1 VRARLSCSGAPTAPL
16 PRIRTL
22 KPSRPELGA
31 RLDHLCLQSPDPERL
46 ARFFERGFGM
56 AASQTG
62 ARWQCKAPERHVL
75 IEAGAPNK
83 TAFFAYSF
91 ASGEDL
97 GTFKVSLAKR
107 GVKAIANPSPLFD
120 ANAFAVADPDG
131 NRVVFGT
138 QRGGMGTEP
147 LPARLQHIVFRSPNI
162 DQMVAFYSESLGFT
176 VSDRVKD
183 EGGVLR
189 ACFMRTD
196 LEHHA
201 LAVFRAPEAR
211 LDHHSYETGDW
222 NDIRR
227 WADHLAERRI
237 PIFWGVGRHGPGD
250 DLFFMVKDPDDNL
263 VEISAEMEQ
272 CAIDRKEGLWPHEQ
286 RTLNVWGQAIMRS

>member
-1 VRARLSCSGAPTAPL
+1 MPV
-16 PRIRTL
+16 
-22 KPSRPELGA
+22 RPELGA
-31 RLDHLCLQSPDPERL
+31 RLDHLCIQSPEPERL

-56 AASQTG
+56 QAHPLGT
-62 ARWQCKAPERHVL
+62 RWQCTGPDRHVL
-75 IEAGAPNK
+75 IETGSVNK
-83 TAFFAYSF
+83 TAFFAYGFSTAARLIAF
-91 ASGEDL
+91 RTVLS
-97 GTFKVSLAKR
+97 KR
-107 GVKAIANPSPLFD
+107 GVALQASPSPSFD
-120 ANAFAVADPDG
+120 TSAFSVVDPDG
-131 NRVVFGT
+131 NVVVFGA
-138 QRGGMGTEP
+138 RGGASGDDA

-162 DQMVAFYSESLGFT
+162 DAMVSFYSEALGFT

-183 EGGVLR
+183 ESGVLR

-201 LAVFRAPEAR
+201 LAVFRAPEAK
-211 LDHHSYETGDW
+211 LDHHSYETRDW

-237 PIFWGVGRHGPGD
+237 PIFWGVGRHGPGN

-263 VEISAEMEQ
+263 VEISAEIEQ
-272 CAIDRKEGLWPHEQ
+272 CAADRQEGLWPHEQ

>member
-1 VRARLSCSGAPTAPL
+1 MSA
-16 PRIRTL
+16 
-22 KPSRPELGA
+22 RPELGA
-31 RLDHLCLQSPDPERL
+31 RLDHICIQSPEPERL

-56 AASQTG
+56 QTNRLG
-62 ARWQCKAPERHVL
+62 IRWHCQAPERRVL
-75 IEAGAPNK
+75 IEAGPANK
-83 TAFFAYSF
+83 TAYFAYAF
-91 ASGEDL
+91 ATSAL
-97 GTFKVSLAKR
+97 LIAFRASLAKR
-107 GVKAIANPSPLFD
+107 GVALQASPSPFFD
-120 ANAFAVADPDG
+120 THAFAVADPDG
-131 NRVVFGT
+131 NLVVFGVRST
-138 QRGGMGTEP
+138 MSVDDA

-162 DQMVAFYSESLGFT
+162 DSMVSFYSEALGFT

-183 EGGVLR
+183 ESGVLR

-201 LAVFRAPEAR
+201 LAVFRAPEAK

-237 PIFWGVGRHGPGD
+237 PIFWGVGRHGPGN

-263 VEISAEMEQ
+263 VEISAEIEQ
-272 CAIDRKEGLWPHEQ
+272 CAADREEGLWPHEQ

>member
-1 VRARLSCSGAPTAPL
+1 MSV
-16 PRIRTL
+16 
-22 KPSRPELGA
+22 RPELGA
-31 RLDHLCLQSPDPERL
+31 RLDHLCIQSPEPERL

-56 AASQTG
+56 HANPLGT
-62 ARWQCKAPERHVL
+62 RWHCQAPERRVL
-75 IEAGAPNK
+75 IEAGSANR
-83 TAFFAYSF
+83 TAYFAYAFSTSALLIAF
-91 ASGEDL
+91 RA
-97 GTFKVSLAKR
+97 SLAKR
-107 GVKAIANPSPLFD
+107 GIAIQASPSPFFD
-120 ANAFAVADPDG
+120 THAFAVVDPDG

-138 QRGGMGTEP
+138 RGGVTAGDG

-162 DQMVAFYSESLGFT
+162 DAMVAFYAESLGFT

-183 EGGVLR
+183 EAGVLR

-201 LAVFRAPEAR
+201 LAVFRAPEAK

-237 PIFWGVGRHGPGD
+237 PIFWGVGRHGPGN

-263 VEISAEMEQ
+263 VEISAEIEQ
-272 CAIDRKEGLWPHEQ
+272 CAADREEGLWPHEQ

>member
-1 VRARLSCSGAPTAPL
+1 MIS
-16 PRIRTL
+16 
-22 KPSRPELGA
+22 SRPELGA

-46 ARFFERGFGM
+46 ARFFEHGFSMRVTQLGD
-56 AASQTG
+56 
-62 ARWQCKAPERHVL
+62 RWQCQAPARQVL
-75 IEAGAPNK
+75 IETGGANK

-91 ASGEDL
+91 ASSATL
-97 GTFKVSLAKR
+97 SAFKASLAKR
-107 GVKAIANPSPLFD
+107 GVTTIANPSPLFD
-120 ANAFAVADPDG
+120 ATAFAVTDPDG
-131 NRVVFGT
+131 NVVVFGT
-138 QRGGMGTEP
+138 ARGASAHED
-147 LPARLQHIVFRSPNI
+147 LSARLQHVVFRSPNI
-162 DQMVAFYSESLGFT
+162 GAMVKFYSESLGFT

-211 LDHHSYETGDW
+211 LDHHSYETGNW

-227 WADHLAERRI
+227 WADHLATRRI

-263 VEISAEMEQ
+263 VEISAEIEQ
-272 CAIDRKEGLWPHEQ
+272 CAIDRAEGLWPHEQ

>member
-1 VRARLSCSGAPTAPL
+1 MSA
-16 PRIRTL
+16 
-22 KPSRPELGA
+22 RPELGA
-31 RLDHLCLQSPDPERL
+31 RLDHLCIQSPEPERL

-56 AASQTG
+56 QTNRLG
-62 ARWQCKAPERHVL
+62 IRWHCQAPERRVL
-75 IEAGAPNK
+75 IEAGPANK
-83 TAFFAYSF
+83 TAYFAYAF
-91 ASGEDL
+91 ATSAL
-97 GTFKVSLAKR
+97 LIAFRASLAKR
-107 GVKAIANPSPLFD
+107 GVALQASPSPFFD
-120 ANAFAVADPDG
+120 THAFAVADPDG
-131 NRVVFGT
+131 NQVVFGVRST
-138 QRGGMGTEP
+138 MSVDDA

-162 DQMVAFYSESLGFT
+162 DSMVSFYSEALGFT

-183 EGGVLR
+183 ESGVLR

-201 LAVFRAPEAR
+201 LAVFRAPEAK

-237 PIFWGVGRHGPGD
+237 PIFWGVGRHGPGN

-263 VEISAEMEQ
+263 VEISAEIEQ
-272 CAIDRKEGLWPHEQ
+272 CAADREEGLWPHEQ

>member
-1 VRARLSCSGAPTAPL
+1 MSLQ
-16 PRIRTL
+16 
-22 KPSRPELGA
+22 PSRPELGA
-31 RLDHLCLQSPDPERL
+31 RLDHLCLRSPDPERL

-56 AASQTG
+56 AASPIG
-62 ARWQCKAPERHVL
+62 ARWQCQAPERHVL
-75 IEAGAPNK
+75 IELGAANK
-83 TAFFAYSF
+83 TAFFAYAF
-91 ASGEDL
+91 ATTARLDA
-97 GTFKVSLAKR
+97 FKASLSR
-107 GVKAIANPSPLFD
+107 HSVAIQPNPTPLFD
-120 ANAFAVADPDG
+120 ANAFAVSDPDG
-131 NRVVFGT
+131 NVVAFGT
-138 QRGGMGTEP
+138 ARFAAASEA
-147 LPARLQHIVFRSPNI
+147 LSARLQHIVFRSPNI
-162 DQMVAFYSESLGFT
+162 DAMVAFYSPVLGFT

-196 LEHHA
+196 VEHHA

-263 VEISAEMEQ
+263 VEISAEIEQ
-272 CAIDRKEGLWPHEQ
+272 CAIDRPEGLWPHEQ